1 MAQLAIRGHEKRGK
15 EVIKIL
21 EMLGGKKTIELSGN
35 ATTALYSIFNDRL
48 IDYFNE
54 SRYNK
59 NETEIFTLEEFLE
72 KFPHKVGDEVKNA
85 RINDFIGRIINAR
98 WDDNEKQIIYTVE
111 WDDASKST
119 LNYYARGLQPY
130 KEETMEEKP
139 DLLQQLKE
147 YFETTPREVIEKEWH
162 EYDKY
167 NEIGL
172 KVNEYLEYVN
182 DIRHPKYPKTYE
194 ECCKV
199 LDYCGDYFLTTYDNN
214 EKPSAISNILNSVN
228 VLTKLL
234 ICRNAYWK
242 IAGEQMGLGKTWE
255 PNWKEDDGGYRYC
268 ICNLSNKII
277 LHNEWLGSNCI
288 LSFPIAEMRDA
299 FKENFDKD
307 IEFCKEFL

>member
-35 ATTALYSIFNDRL
+35 ATSALYSIFNDRR

-54 SRYNK
+54 SRYKK

-72 KFPHKVGDEVKNA
+72 KFPHKVGDKVKNA

-98 WDDNEKQIIYTVE
+98 WDNNEKQIIYTVE
-111 WDDASKST
+111 WDDATKST

-130 KEETMEEKP
+130 KEETMKKNLEQITLDIP
-139 DLLQQLKE
+139 DGYE
-147 YFETTPREVIEKEWH
+147 FFGMN
-162 EYDKY
+162 DD
-167 NEIGL
+167 N
-172 KVNEYLEYVN
+172 KVVLTKKH
-182 DIRHPKYPKTYE
+182 IQYPKTYE
-194 ECCKV
+194 ECCEV

-242 IAGEQMGLGKTWE
+242 IAGEQMGLGKSWE
-255 PNWKEDDGGYRYC
+255 PDWKEKRYIIYRNQDDIVGGYREAGYVEHY
-268 ICNLSNKII
+268 IF
-277 LHNEWLGSNCI
+277 E
-288 LSFPIAEMRDA
+288 FPTKEMRDA
-299 FKENFDKD
+299 FKENFDKE
-307 IEFCKEFL
+307 IEECKELL